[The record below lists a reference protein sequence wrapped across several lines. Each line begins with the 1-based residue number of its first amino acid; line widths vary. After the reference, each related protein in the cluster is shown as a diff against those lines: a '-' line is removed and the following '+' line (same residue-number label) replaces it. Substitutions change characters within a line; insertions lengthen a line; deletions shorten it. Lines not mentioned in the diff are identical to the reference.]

1 MPEKTFD
8 VVAVYTVTPGS
19 EDEVLAEL
27 RLLAEASRTEA
38 GNLRYEYFRGVED
51 PRKVVILESY
61 RTAADFDAHRE
72 SVHFQQIGRG
82 RIIQLLQD
90 RTVSMYGS

>member
-1 MPEKTFD
+1 MREKTLD
-8 VVAVYTVTPGS
+8 VVAMYTVKPGS
-19 EDEVLAEL
+19 ENEVLAQL
-27 RLLAEASRTEA
+27 RLLAEASRNED

-51 PRKVVILESY
+51 PLKIVILESY

-82 RIIQLLQD
+82 RIIPLLQD
-90 RTVSMYGS
+90 RTVSTYGS